1 MGTKR
6 SDNCAKAAVS
16 VDDFGAD
23 TCAAKPFEKYSRS
36 IVRLLNNGTV
46 KSGHELVNVT
56 GGILLDQLV
65 RIPKLIDRCFF
76 EKPPSSKS

>member
-46 KSGHELVNVT
+46 KSGHELVNAS
-56 GGILLDQLV
+56 GGILLDQ
-65 RIPKLIDRCFF
+65 FF
-76 EKPPSSKS
+76 TFQS